1 MFVPSLSWQK
11 INFQHETALKK
22 GVFRTVTN
30 RSPPARNASSLFGV
44 LLSLCLSRA
53 CLGKTI
59 TFWYKMASRKICVSR
74 TQRHDPV
81 LVRVVVRHRSGRRV
95 GVNQRAVAH
104 KQRRPGIPAPGN
116 IR

>member
-1 MFVPSLSWQK
+1 MIIFSTKQLSKRAFSAHRHEPLAACEKRIDIFLECFPMFVPSLSWQ
-11 INFQHETALKK
+11 ND
-22 GVFRTVTN
+22 G
-30 RSPPARNASSLFGV
+30 
-44 LLSLCLSRA
+44 
-53 CLGKTI
+53 
-59 TFWYKMASRKICVSR
+59 TFWYQMARKICVSR

-116 IR
+116 IC